1 MQKERSQFYFFLIS
15 IRLKISTQ
23 RAIAKIFFVIFV
35 VSKGENFGGHI
46 KKRRYAYLVSREPRK
61 FKDIAQGLHNRSH
74 AYLRGLFIHI
84 RAHRFS

>member
-1 MQKERSQFYFFLIS
+1 MISTASNFRFMLFFYFAKSKS
-15 IRLKISTQ
+15 IIN
-23 RAIAKIFFVIFV
+23 FVLQ
-35 VSKGENFGGHI
+35 SYDCGHI